1 MAERIEKNQFDETG
15 VNPFNASIP
24 GESLTSS
31 PATKTPWE
39 EPSRYTR
46 QDDAMEAVYMELT
59 NEDNLEKLIQL
70 IDSGQALDQ
79 LAQVVLF
86 KGYTEGLYS
95 PDLMLLLIEPT
106 LYLLIAIADYADI
119 EDYVLY
125 DEESTDPEAEIHG
138 DDVEPVSM
146 DEEEE
151 KTEEK
156 PKPDKESLGENLLA
170 KVKSELPAKVKE
182 IKEKE

>member
-1 MAERIEKNQFDETG
+1 
-15 VNPFNASIP
+15 
-24 GESLTSS
+24 
-31 PATKTPWE
+31 
-39 EPSRYTR
+39 
-46 QDDAMEAVYMELT
+46 MEAVYMELT
-59 NEDNLEKLIQL
+59 NEDNLEKLIEL

-119 EDYVLY
+119 KDYVLY
-125 DEESTDPEAEIHG
+125 DEEATDPEAEIHG
-138 DDVEPVSM
+138 DDVEPVEW
-146 DEEEE
+146 EEGEE

-156 PKPDKESLGENLLA
+156 PKPDKESLGESLLS
-170 KVKSELPAKVKE
+170 KVKLELPAKVKE